1 MNGYNVL
8 IARLNNELT
17 KVATTVQLAL
27 SQAQKAKTTADDDY
41 WYATAFSLQNFY
53 MGVERIF
60 EDIAKEVENNL
71 PTGSSSHKLLLEQ
84 MSLEIPHTR
93 PPVIL
98 SDTLHDLNEYR
109 GFRHVAIHRYEFEL
123 ESNRIA
129 DLMDKLMACHT
140 LLVRDIENFCQF
152 LQALE

>member
-1 MNGYNVL
+1 M
-8 IARLNNELT
+8 
-17 KVATTVQLAL
+17 
-27 SQAQKAKTTADDDY
+27 
-41 WYATAFSLQNFY
+41 QNFY

-60 EDIAKEVENNL
+60 EDIAKDVENNL

-84 MSLEIPHTR
+84 MSLEIPNTR

-98 SDTLHDLNEYR
+98 SDTLHNLNEYR
-109 GFRHVAIHRYEFEL
+109 GFQHVAIHRYGFEL

-129 DLMDKLMACHT
+129 ELADKLMTSYT
-140 LLVRDIENFCQF
+140 LLVRDIKNFCQF

>member
-1 MNGYNVL
+1 M
-8 IARLNNELT
+8 
-17 KVATTVQLAL
+17 ATFRRVVISIITRCKL
-27 SQAQKAKTTADDDY
+27 
-41 WYATAFSLQNFY
+41 
-53 MGVERIF
+53 EIH
-60 EDIAKEVENNL
+60 
-71 PTGSSSHKLLLEQ
+71 PSSSHKLLLEQ

-98 SDTLHDLNEYR
+98 SDTLHNLNEYR
-109 GFRHVAIHRYEFEL
+109 GFRHVAIHRYGFEL

-129 DLMDKLMACHT
+129 DLTDKLMASYT

>member
-1 MNGYNVL
+1 
-8 IARLNNELT
+8 
-17 KVATTVQLAL
+17 
-27 SQAQKAKTTADDDY
+27 
-41 WYATAFSLQNFY
+41 
-53 MGVERIF
+53 
-60 EDIAKEVENNL
+60 
-71 PTGSSSHKLLLEQ
+71 

-98 SDTLHDLNEYR
+98 SDTLHNLNEYR
-109 GFRHVAIHRYEFEL
+109 GFRHVAIHRYGFEL

-129 DLMDKLMACHT
+129 DLTDKLMACHT